1 MGTVANGIGAKV
13 ETELEFVVQGD
24 RIVHPVFRFVIG
36 AAFAFQ
42 NAGLTIAGPLIPPI
56 KIGQSIGVV
65 CVLIQPLVVVDVVAA
80 FLCIPVCR
88 YRFEQMPHLQL
99 VCIVFRLAKLQ
110 SLLEIPLE
118 YPVNA
123 MTRVCKKLSLPKKEA
138 LEAIAMYEMAYGGGP
153 ATAHDVFMAMQEIPY
168 MMKTCHTREAK
179 LLKAEENMARALS
192 IRWSDYDVAKELKW

>member
-1 MGTVANGIGAKV
+1 MLDVCHSKV

-99 VCIVFRLAKLQ
+99 VCIVFRLGLHAPLFDHPQLQ
-110 SLLEIPLE
+110 RGRPRRHAE
-118 YPVNA
+118 YGCHIASADGVGDIALGA
-123 MTRVCKKLSLPKKEA
+123 MHTAFQPAV
-138 LEAIAMYEMAYGGGP
+138 IAHSGG
-153 ATAHDVFMAMQEIPY
+153 
-168 MMKTCHTREAK
+168 
-179 LLKAEENMARALS
+179 
-192 IRWSDYDVAKELKW
+192 VAK